1 MTPRRSAWLSP
12 AAPVALNRW
21 ERSAQR
27 KCRPS
32 KNRRARAL
40 LAAAG
45 AVCLLAAG
53 CTSGLTSGSSSS
65 GPPVKG
71 GTATFALAVGQEFS
85 WIFPIENQVNNEPW
99 DLNVEEALYRPL
111 YFAGNGTSP
120 TIDNQLSLA
129 YPPVWSDNNQT
140 VTIHLKHYLWSDGQP
155 VTSRDVEF
163 FLNLVQA
170 GKSQDAW
177 YVPGELPDNIRS
189 ASYPSPTEVVLHL
202 NQSYSQQWYDDNQLT
217 WIFPLPQQEWDRTSL
232 TGKVGDYDLTPAGA
246 KQVWAFLYGQ
256 AEKVST
262 YATNPLWQTVDGP
275 WRLTGYNE
283 VTFETTLQPNP
294 KYTGPVK
301 ARLGSVVIESE
312 PDETAEVDALRS
324 GILDYGYLPLDDYG
338 LKGYLESHGFT
349 VAPWAPQYSQWAE
362 LGYTSPTYGPLV
374 GQLYVRQA
382 LQHLV
387 DQPLYLSTLFHGYG
401 QYTYGPVPNLPGSP
415 YVSAEQKTDPD
426 PYSVTAALHL
436 LEAHG
441 WALGANGY
449 LACKHAGT
457 GAADCGAG
465 IAAGRVLSFKL
476 MYSTGEP
483 SLEAEVEAYQTAA
496 KSAGVQVILDPQT
509 ETTMF
514 SIGGICPPGPCDYG
528 ILIYADWMWNYGQGD
543 VYPSADGIFQTGANY
558 WAGGYSSP
566 EADKLI
572 VAATRSTGLSYLYA
586 EENYLSRNIAAL
598 WFPTVD
604 NQISV
609 VKDTLHGWQPQQVFA
624 NEMPEYWYYTK

>member
-1 MTPRRSAWLSP
+1 MTPRRPTWLTL
-12 AAPVALNRW
+12 AAVATWRGI
-21 ERSAQR
+21 SAQW
-27 KCRPS
+27 KRPAGRA
-32 KNRRARAL
+32 RRARVL
-40 LAAAG
+40 WTAAG
-45 AVCLLAAG
+45 AACLLAAG
-53 CTSGLTSGSSSS
+53 CTSNLTGSNSSS
-65 GPPVKG
+65 GPAVKG
-71 GTATFALAVGQEFS
+71 GTATFALAVGQDFS
-85 WIFPIENQVNNEPW
+85 WIFPIENQANNEPW

-111 YFAGNGTSP
+111 YFAGDGTSP
-120 TIDNQLSLA
+120 TIDYPLSLA
-129 YPPVWSDNNQT
+129 DPPVWSDNNQT

-163 FLNLVQA
+163 FLNLVRA

-177 YVPGELPDNIRS
+177 YVPGELPDDITS
-189 ASYPSPTEVVLHL
+189 ASYPTPTEVVLHL
-202 NQSYSQQWYDDNQLT
+202 NRSYSQQWFDDNQLT
-217 WIFPLPQQEWDRTSL
+217 WIFPLPQQAWDRTSL
-232 TGKVGDYDLTPAGA
+232 TGKVGNYDLTPAGA

-262 YATNPLWQTVDGP
+262 YATSPLWQTVDGP
-275 WRLTGYNE
+275 WRLTGYNQ
-283 VTFETTLQPNP
+283 VTFETTLVPNT
-294 KYTGPVK
+294 KYTGPVH
-301 ARLGSVVIESE
+301 ARLAKVVIESE

-338 LKGYLESHGFT
+338 LKSYLESHGFT
-349 VAPWAPQYSQWAE
+349 IAPWAPEYSQWAE

-374 GQLYVRQA
+374 RQLYLRQA

-387 DQPLYLSTLFHGYG
+387 DQPLYLKTLFHGYG
-401 QYTYGPVPNLPGSP
+401 QYTYGPVPNLPGST
-415 YVSAEQKTDPD
+415 YVSAAEKTDPD
-426 PYSVTAALHL
+426 PYSVTAARSL

-441 WALGANGY
+441 WAPGAGGY
-449 LACKHAGT
+449 LACKHPGT
-457 GAADCGAG
+457 GASDCGAG
-465 IAAGRVLSFKL
+465 IAAGQVLNLKL

-496 KSAGVQVILDPQT
+496 KSAGIQIVLDPQT

-514 SIGGICPPGPCDYG
+514 SIGGTCPPGPCNYG

-543 VYPSADGIFQTGANY
+543 VYPSADGIFQTGASY

-572 VAATRSTGLSYLYA
+572 VATTLNTGLSNLYA

-624 NEMPEYWYYTK
+624 NEMPENWYYTK

>member
-12 AAPVALNRW
+12 AAALNRR

-27 KCRPS
+27 KSRRS
-32 KNRRARAL
+32 TNRRARAL
-40 LAAAG
+40 VAAAG
-45 AVCLLAAG
+45 AVCLLVAG
-53 CTSGLTSGSSSS
+53 CTAGLTSGSSPS
-65 GPPVKG
+65 GPALKG

-111 YFAGNGTSP
+111 YFAGSGTSP

-202 NQSYSQQWYDDNQLT
+202 NQSYSQQWFEDNQLT
-217 WIFPLPQQEWDRTSL
+217 WIFPLPQQAWDRTSL

-275 WRLTGYNE
+275 WRLTGYNQ
-283 VTFETTLQPNP
+283 VTFETTLQPNF

-301 ARLGSVVIESE
+301 ARLAKVVIESE

-338 LKGYLESHGFT
+338 LRGYLESHGFT
-349 VAPWAPQYSQWAE
+349 IAPWAPEYSQWAE

-387 DQPLYLSTLFHGYG
+387 DQALYLTVLFHGYG

-426 PYSVTAALHL
+426 PYSVTAARSL

-441 WALGANGY
+441 WAPGANGY
-449 LACKHAGT
+449 LVCRHAGT
-457 GAADCGAG
+457 GTADCGAG
-465 IAAGRVLSFKL
+465 IAAGRMLAFKL

-496 KSAGVQVILDPQT
+496 KSAGVQVTLDPQT

-572 VAATRSTGLSYLYA
+572 VAATRNTGLSYLYA
-586 EENYLSRNIAAL
+586 EEDYLSRNIAAL

-624 NEMPEYWYYTK
+624 NEMPEYWYFTK

>member
-1 MTPRRSAWLSP
+1 MTPRR
-12 AAPVALNRW
+12 
-21 ERSAQR
+21 
-27 KCRPS
+27 
-32 KNRRARAL
+32 RRARL
-40 LAAAG
+40 LCIAAG
-45 AVCLLAAG
+45 SACVLVAG
-53 CTSGLTSGSSSS
+53 CTTNLATSGSAH
-65 GPPVKG
+65 GAPIKG
-71 GTATFALAVGQEFS
+71 GTATFALAVGQDFS
-85 WIFPIENQVNNEPW
+85 WVFPIENQVNNEPW

-111 YFAGNGTSP
+111 YFAGDGTSP

-140 VTIHLKHYLWSDGQP
+140 VTIHLKHYLWSDGAP

-163 FLNLVQA
+163 FLNLVRA
-170 GKSQDAW
+170 GKSRDAW

-189 ASYPSPTEVVLHL
+189 ATYPNSSEVVLHL
-202 NQSYSQQWYDDNQLT
+202 NRSYSQQWFDDNQLT
-217 WIFPLPQQEWDRTSL
+217 WIFPLPQQTWDRTSL
-232 TGKVGDYDLTPAGA
+232 TGKVGNYDLTPAGA
-246 KQVWAFLYGQ
+246 SQVFNFLYGQ

-262 YATNPLWQTVDGP
+262 YATNPIWQTVDGP
-275 WRLTGYNE
+275 WRLTGYNQ
-283 VTFETTLQPNP
+283 VTFQTTLEPNT

-301 ARLGSVVIESE
+301 ARLSQVVIESE

-338 LKGYLESHGFT
+338 LKGYLQSHGFT
-349 VAPWAPQYSQWAE
+349 IAPWAPEYSQWAE
-362 LGYTSPTYGPLV
+362 FGYTSPTYGPLV
-374 GQLYVRQA
+374 SQLYMRQA

-387 DQPLYLSTLFHGYG
+387 DQPLYLTHLFHGYG

-415 YVSAEQKTDPD
+415 YVSSEEKTDPE
-426 PYSVTAALHL
+426 PYSVSAARSL

-441 WALGANGY
+441 WAPGAGGY
-449 LACKHAGT
+449 LVCKHAGA

-465 IAAGRVLSFKL
+465 IAAGRTLSFKL

-483 SLEAEVEAYQTAA
+483 SLVAEVSAYQTAA
-496 KSAGVQVILDPQT
+496 KSAGVQITLDPQT

-558 WAGGYSSP
+558 WAGGYSSAT
-566 EADKLI
+566 ADKLI
-572 VAATRSTGLSYLYA
+572 VDATEHTGVSYLYS

-609 VKDTLHGWQPQQVFA
+609 VKDNLQGWQPQQVFA
-624 NEMPEYWYYTK
+624 NEMPEYWYFTK

>member
-1 MTPRRSAWLSP
+1 MAPRRPRWLMP
-12 AAPVALNRW
+12 AAAAITSRA
-21 ERSAQR
+21 RSAQR
-27 KCRPS
+27 KTTAGRGH
-32 KNRRARAL
+32 RTRL
-40 LAAAG
+40 LWTAAG
-45 AVCLLAAG
+45 AACLLVAA
-53 CTSGLTSGSSSS
+53 CTSNLSSSS
-65 GPPVKG
+65 SASGPAVKG
-71 GTATFALAVGQEFS
+71 GTATFALAVGQDFS
-85 WIFPIENQVNNEPW
+85 WMLPIQNEANDEPW
-99 DLNVEEALYRPL
+99 DINIEEAMYRPL

-163 FLNLVQA
+163 FMNMLKVSKPQN
-170 GKSQDAW
+170 SW

-189 ASYPSPTEVVLHL
+189 ASYPNPTTVVLHL
-202 NQSYSQQWYDDNQLT
+202 NKSYSQQWFDDNQLT
-217 WIFPLPQQEWDRTSL
+217 WIFPLPQQAWDKTSL
-232 TGKVGDYDLTPAGA
+232 TGKVGNYDLTPAGA
-246 KQVWAFLYGQ
+246 KKVWALLYGQ
-256 AEKVST
+256 SEKVST

-275 WRLTGYNE
+275 WRLTGYNQ
-283 VTFETTLQPNP
+283 VTFETTLQPNT

-301 ARLGSVVIESE
+301 AKLSKVIIESE

-338 LKGYLESHGFT
+338 LKGYLQSHGFT
-349 VAPWAPQYSQWAE
+349 VAPWAPEYAQWAE

-374 GQLYVRQA
+374 RQLYMRQA

-387 DQPLYLSTLFHGYG
+387 NQPLYLNSLFHGLG
-401 QYTYGPVPNLPGSP
+401 QYTYGPVPNLPGSKF
-415 YVSAEQKTDPD
+415 VSPEEKTDPD
-426 PYSVTAALHL
+426 PYSTTAARSL

-441 WALGANGY
+441 WAPGSGGY
-449 LACKHAGT
+449 LVCKHAGT

-465 IAAGRVLSFKL
+465 IAAGRVLNFKL

-496 KSAGVQVILDPQT
+496 KSAGVQITLDPQT

-514 SIGGICPPGPCDYG
+514 SIGGVCPPGPCNYG

-543 VYPSADGIFQTGANY
+543 VYPSSDGIFQTGANY

-566 EADKLI
+566 TADKLI
-572 VAATRSTGLSYLYA
+572 VATTRQTGLSALYA

-609 VKDTLHGWQPQQVFA
+609 VKNTLHGWQPQQVFA
-624 NEMPEYWYYTK
+624 NEMPENWYYTK